1 MLETFPGW
9 NSLEKLGE
17 GGMCAVY
24 RVRPLGG
31 GPERAIKVL
40 YDRSDSA
47 VERFIAEGSL
57 LQGIDHRNIVKVH
70 DLHPDARPPWLVMDL
85 LAGRDLEETRTE
97 QGPMDPEVA
106 ARHYADVANGLALVH
121 KLGIL
126 HRDIKPANIML
137 GHDGVPRLIDFGIAR
152 DPKAA
157 RLTGKGLV
165 MGTAAYLPPEVFD
178 SDDPNRAQESE
189 AADVYALGQSLCESL
204 TGAPVFDLDALGGNA
219 LLAIM
224 REKLEAASLDP
235 RRWRP
240 GVPSALADIVQHAT
254 RREPDERLQTAAELE
269 ALLRRFLSARQ
280 TAGQAAPVSRSAV
293 LPPPPRPSA
302 PPPAAPAS
310 VSTPSP
316 SAPRLSTPAPAPDRA
331 TSSGPGAGTAAAAS
345 FASLGLVSAFWVIAF
360 VAGAAG
366 LWAFAPTATAV
377 DAAAYRAAVAAQST
391 RLRACKPRARAEIDL
406 SWTVIDGRV
415 SGVHASATG
424 KGKKDADDCVVRA
437 LQEVRFPS
445 HPTPVSLQ
453 MRIAYQ

>member
-1 MLETFPGW
+1 MLESFPGW
-9 NSLEKLGE
+9 ESLEKLGE

-31 GPERAIKVL
+31 GTERAIKVL
-40 YDRSDSA
+40 YDRTDSA

-70 DLHPDARPPWLVMDL
+70 ELHPDARPPWLVMDL
-85 LAGRDLEETRTE
+85 LAGRDLEETRIE
-97 QGPMDPEVA
+97 QGPMDPELA

-121 KLGIL
+121 GLGVR

-178 SDDPNRAQESE
+178 ADDPNRAQESE

-219 LLAIM
+219 LVAIM
-224 REKLEAASLDP
+224 REKLEADALDP

-240 GVPSALADIVQHAT
+240 SVPAALAEIVVRAT
-254 RREPDERLQTAAELE
+254 RRDPEERLQTAAALE
-269 ALLRRFLSARQ
+269 GLLRSFLAARQ

-302 PPPAAPAS
+302 APVSGPASGALAGASTPIPSPLPPAVEDAAP
-310 VSTPSP
+310 
-316 SAPRLSTPAPAPDRA
+316 
-331 TSSGPGAGTAAAAS
+331 SGPGAGAAAAAS
-345 FASLGLVSAFWVIAF
+345 FATLGLVSAFWIGVFAL
-360 VAGAAG
+360 GAAG
-366 LWAFAPTATAV
+366 LWVFAPGAAPV
-377 DAAAYRAAVAAQST
+377 DADAYRSAVASQSE

-406 SWTVIDGRV
+406 RWTVVDGRA
-415 SGVHASATG
+415 SGVQATATG
-424 KGKKDADDCVVRA
+424 KGKKDTDGCVIEA
-437 LQEVRFPS
+437 LQAVRFPS
-445 HPTPVSLQ
+445 HPTPVRLQ
-453 MRIAYQ
+453 MRVAFQ